1 LASSPLTRNL
11 KFEIKNKT
19 AVIKGVVAASA
30 EERTMV
36 VVRNLTSSMMSSY
49 PVVVDIA
56 TDPRINFQVSSV
68 MMGGQGAA
76 AILTL
81 RGKSEA
87 FKVGD
92 EVFGIGELLEIRKD
106 GIIVSSKSKELFVPV
121 N

>member
-1 LASSPLTRNL
+1 
-11 KFEIKNKT
+11 
-19 AVIKGVVAASA
+19 
-30 EERTMV
+30 
-36 VVRNLTSSMMSSY
+36 
-49 PVVVDIA
+49 
-56 TDPRINFQVSSV
+56 
-68 MMGGQGAA
+68 MMGGQGTA

-106 GIIVSSKSKELFVPV
+106 GVIVSSKSKELFVPV